1 LFRFKKM
8 GIFVFATGLDICM
21 KRHGVHSL
29 LMALALVLLQA
40 CATDIAANAPKSAP
54 PPKSGVTEP
63 KREAPVETQLFMRGF
78 SPLDDD
84 TDPAVGYL
92 EGEDG
97 NTIGSAVLVTPTEIL
112 TAGHCVEDGTAV
124 WFVTQGE
131 CYRIYKYTL
140 HPRYKI
146 GETVFCDIAVAH
158 LEKPCAAPTMPL
170 VGKEYQYERGGALS
184 VIGYGGGIR
193 RHSNPGVF
201 FYFGTII
208 EDPTVFKFLPIRGT
222 VWFGDSGGA
231 VVDADGNLIGI
242 VASFAIVNGQLY
254 ENSATRLDL
263 FRDWIL
269 EEIDRK

>member
-1 LFRFKKM
+1 
-8 GIFVFATGLDICM
+8 
-21 KRHGVHSL
+21 
-29 LMALALVLLQA
+29 
-40 CATDIAANAPKSAP
+40 
-54 PPKSGVTEP
+54 
-63 KREAPVETQLFMRGF
+63 
-78 SPLDDD
+78 
-84 TDPAVGYL
+84 
-92 EGEDG
+92 
-97 NTIGSAVLVTPTEIL
+97 
-112 TAGHCVEDGTAV
+112 
-124 WFVTQGE
+124 
-131 CYRIYKYTL
+131 
-140 HPRYKI
+140 
-146 GETVFCDIAVAH
+146 
-158 LEKPCAAPTMPL
+158 MPL

-208 EDPTVFKFLPIRGT
+208 EDPTVFKFLPIHGT